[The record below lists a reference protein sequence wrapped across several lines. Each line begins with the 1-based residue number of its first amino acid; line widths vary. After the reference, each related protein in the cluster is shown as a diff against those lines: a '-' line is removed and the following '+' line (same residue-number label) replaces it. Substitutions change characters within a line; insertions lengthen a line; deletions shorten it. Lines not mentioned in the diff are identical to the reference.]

1 MGHLIAWVLV
11 GLLAG
16 ALAGRVVA
24 GGGFG
29 FLGDVVVGLLG
40 ALIGGLILHAIH
52 RSDAVGGFVGECI
65 VAFLGACILL
75 GLLRLVGRGHGGGR
89 GATAALRR

>member
-29 FLGDVVVGLLG
+29 
-40 ALIGGLILHAIH
+40 ILHAIH

-89 GATAALRR
+89 GATAALRH